1 MRQAS
6 AEFANRGFNVVN
18 VDSKEAFAK
27 ELNETIDRNN
37 NGIGTICVVNIHK
50 FMDSSKMPE
59 AKNDYNIRTQR
70 ISLLMKLTEVIQCM
84 VNFTKTLWLVKRWN
98 LHCNDWYTF
107 IN

>member
-70 ISLLMKLTEVIQCM
+70 IFFIDEAHRSYTMHGEFYK
-84 VNFTKTLWLVKRWN
+84 KPYDLW
-98 LHCNDWYTF
+98 
-107 IN
+107 